1 MSYLKIENDLIKEAP
16 YSIVKGTKRIIG
28 YNQKN
33 NEEMLLQD
41 GFTYFPKQAFEYELQ
56 DGQIVEKQIVE
67 PELPDAIPSKEK
79 TMFTKLQIRRAMRA
93 LNIEDQLDYILAKD
107 GKFQKDWADALEIDL
122 NDPMIQTI
130 ISEGLLSQET
140 VNLIKNYL
148 NII

>member
-1 MSYLKIENDLIKEAP
+1 MSYLKIENNEIKEAP

-56 DGQIVEKQIVE
+56 NGQIVERQIIE
-67 PELPDAIPSKEK
+67 PELPEQETSKEK
-79 TMFTKLQIRRAMRA
+79 TIFTKLQIRRAMRD
-93 LNIEDQLDYILAKD
+93 LNIEDQLDYILSRD

-122 NDPMIQTI
+122 NDPMIQEI
-130 ISEGLLSQET
+130 ISEGWLSQET
-140 VNLIKNYL
+140 VNGIKNYL
-148 NII
+148 NNI